1 MEKYLYFRKS
11 STLTDDHDQETGSI
25 MYPVSALQGIFSG
38 DSDVTGTVTDDDD
51 RISLF
56 FKPAAVGTSAVG
68 AAASAVDN
76 NPDIILLDLTTANT
90 QKAVYQALVQAIN
103 GHPNSDGFID
113 VFDAVNGTGI
123 AGVSGI
129 HVVTTVIND

>member
-1 MEKYLYFRKS
+1 MEKYLYFRKDA
-11 STLTDDHDQETGSI
+11 TLTNDHDQETGSI

-38 DSDVTGTVTDDDD
+38 DSDATGTVTDDDD

-103 GHPNSDGFID
+103 GYPNSDGFID

-129 HVVTTVIND
+129 HVVTTVVND

>member
-11 STLTDDHDQETGSI
+11 ATLTDDHDQESGSI

-56 FKPAAVGTSAVG
+56 FKPAAAGNSSVG

-76 NPDIILLDLTTANT
+76 NPDIILLDLSAVNT